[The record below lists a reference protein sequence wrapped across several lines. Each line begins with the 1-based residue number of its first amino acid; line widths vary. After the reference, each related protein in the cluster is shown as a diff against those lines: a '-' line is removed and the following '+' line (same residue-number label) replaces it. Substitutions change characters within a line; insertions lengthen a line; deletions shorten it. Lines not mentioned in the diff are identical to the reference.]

1 MSNFS
6 IIARATILKSFVFD
20 VERRTIRSAQG
31 TFTREVVTHPGAVAV
46 IAVNGNNEVALLSQ
60 YRATLDLENLE
71 IPAGTCDISGEQTL
85 ATAQRE
91 LLEEIG
97 GYSNRWTLLS
107 TFYNSPGW
115 TDQVTLVYLA
125 EEVTVGA
132 ASPEGP
138 EELAMTVQWKSVDD
152 VKAILSGS
160 DAVDGT
166 AAIGLYAWLNHQ
178 S

>member
-1 MSNFS
+1 MNKFS
-6 IIARATILKSFVFD
+6 IIARATILKSFVFN

-31 TFTREVVTHPGAVAV
+31 SFTREVVTHPGAVAV
-46 IAVNGNNEVALLSQ
+46 VAVNGNNEVALLTQ

-71 IPAGTCDISGEQTL
+71 IPAGTCDISGEETL

-97 GYSNRWTLLS
+97 GSSDRWTLLA

-125 EEVTVGA
+125 EDVTVTA

-138 EELAMTVQWKSVDD
+138 EEIAMTVQWKSVDD
-152 VKAILSGS
+152 VMAILSDS
-160 DAVDGT
+160 NAVDGT

>member
-1 MSNFS
+1 MSNFL
-6 IIARATILKSFVFD
+6 IIARATILKSFVFN

-31 TFTREVVTHPGAVAV
+31 SFTREVVTHPGAVAV
-46 IAVNGNNEVALLSQ
+46 VAVNENNEVALLRQ
-60 YRATLDLENLE
+60 YRATLDMENLE
-71 IPAGTCDISGEQTL
+71 IPAGTCDIAGEETL

-97 GYSNRWTLLS
+97 GYSDRWTLLS

-115 TDQVTLVYLA
+115 TDQITVVYLA
-125 EEVTVGA
+125 EEVTLGA
-132 ASPEGP
+132 PSPEGP
-138 EELAMTVQWKSVDD
+138 EEFDMTVQWKSVAD
-152 VKAILSGS
+152 VKAILSS
-160 DAVDGT
+160 TDAVDGT

>member
-1 MSNFS
+1 MSKFS

-20 VERRTIRSAQG
+20 VERRTIHSAQG
-31 TFTREVVTHPGAVAV
+31 IFTREVVTHPGAVAV
-46 IAVNGNNEVALLSQ
+46 VAVNGNNEVALLTQ

-71 IPAGTCDISGEQTL
+71 IPAGTCDISGEETL

-97 GYSNRWTLLS
+97 GSSDRWTLLS

-125 EEVTVGA
+125 EDVTVSA

-138 EELAMTVQWKSVDD
+138 EEIAMTVEWKSVDE